1 METLKYGLYS
11 KLVGKSRNKKIKESN
26 NYEKLYDKGI
36 SLFNKDKERLR
47 DYFIVEYGVK
57 ATTINNT
64 VVL

>member
-11 KLVGKSRNKKIKESN
+11 QLVGKSRNKKIKESN

>member
-11 KLVGKSRNKKIKESN
+11 KVVGKSRNKKIKESN

-57 ATTINNT
+57 ATTISNT